1 MRFEIFFLD
10 LLAHRGGAS
19 MAQFCID
26 SLSTEGG
33 LLIQSSGGGVRL
45 FSIVLLFTL

>member
-10 LLAHRGGAS
+10 LLALEEVLLWLN
-19 MAQFCID
+19 FCIH
-26 SLSTEGG
+26 SFSTEGG

-45 FSIVLLFTL
+45 FSVVLLFTL